1 MNFNEHDGN
10 GSIVDTYQIPDPP
23 EVVAYNSQR
32 AKVEAFT
39 AGAANLV
46 SDIQA
51 KGTTLASAR
60 STFLA
65 AASTFQTARTTYL
78 AIGTPSAAQI
88 DTYLTAQ
95 STFLT
100 AQHTYITALH
110 DSVFAL
116 GGGLI
121 DTVRGVANFVN
132 SHTGSTAV
140 VSGP

>member
-32 AKVEAFT
+32 AKVDAFT
-39 AGAANLV
+39 TGAANLV

-51 KGTTLASAR
+51 KG
-60 STFLA
+60 STLA
-65 AASTFQTARTTYL
+65 AARTTFLTAAGTYQTARTTYL
-78 AIGTPSAAQI
+78 AYGTPTAAQI

-95 STFLT
+95 ATFLT
-100 AQHTYITALH
+100 AQHAYITALH
-110 DSVFAL
+110 ESVFAL

-132 SHTGSTAV
+132 AYTGSTAV
-140 VSGP
+140 VSGQ